1 MPRTVSA
8 SQAKTQFG
16 SIIKWAI
23 DAKDNVIIESYG
35 QPKAVI
41 VPFEVYE
48 QMVELREKARRE
60 EALARLERLGEKV
73 RARNSDLT
81 EEQGDSLA
89 GRFSRETIGEMADE
103 GKISYG
109 RQ

>member
-23 DAKDNVIIESYG
+23 DAQDNVIIESYG

-41 VPFEVYE
+41 VPFEAY
-48 QMVELREKARRE
+48 QRMVELQEKARRE
-60 EALARLERLGEKV
+60 QALARLERLREEV
-73 RARNSDLT
+73 RAGNRDLT
-81 EEQGDSLA
+81 EEQADSLA
-89 GRFSRETIGEMADE
+89 DRFSREVIGEMADE
-103 GKISYG
+103 GKISFHG
-109 RQ
+109 Q

>member
-41 VPFEVYE
+41 VPFEAYE
-48 QMVELREKARRE
+48 QMVELQEKARRE
-60 EALARLERLGEKV
+60 EALIRLERLRKEV
-73 RARNSDLT
+73 RAGNRDLT
-81 EEQGDSLA
+81 EEQADSLA
-89 GRFSRETIGEMADE
+89 DRFSGEVIGEMADE
-103 GKISYG
+103 GKISYES
-109 RQ
+109 Q